1 MLALCKEPC
10 FCPREAPH
18 RDVETVKNC
27 MEMGTTLGV
36 EGGQMKTSTFFSKE
50 VTSSLLPVPIFLDTA
65 VRYWLG
71 P

>member
-1 MLALCKEPC
+1 
-10 FCPREAPH
+10 
-18 RDVETVKNC
+18 